1 MEIKV
6 KKPIERLEREITLKS
21 VDLDEDIN
29 DFSVD
34 IQDYKYGEKLIS
46 ISPRCIRCN
55 ICYEECPVQA
65 ISSAT
70 ALKTAKIHENCVQCE
85 ICVQSCPV
93 SCIYLLETE
102 SEIDKEDGVMYSLNE
117 IKIPHRTLKMEDIS
131 IDRNYCTG
139 CGSCIKFCPTNAISL
154 RSREYIEAH
163 GESCPDDKDLTDSTV
178 YSYIDKNRC
187 VGCGSCVNLCINGVI
202 SLKRDLGPVIIYS
215 HIDYNKDACVG
226 CTLCEENCPVNA
238 ARYVD
243 GEVIVDD
250 DKCIRCK
257 ECTTHCPVNALVL
270 VMND

>member
-131 IDRNYCTG
+131 IDRNYCIG

-163 GESCPDDKDLTDSTV
+163 GESCPDDKDMTDSTV

-187 VGCGSCVNLCINGVI
+187 VG
-202 SLKRDLGPVIIYS
+202 
-215 HIDYNKDACVG
+215 
-226 CTLCEENCPVNA
+226 
-238 ARYVD
+238 
-243 GEVIVDD
+243 
-250 DKCIRCK
+250 
-257 ECTTHCPVNALVL
+257 
-270 VMND
+270 